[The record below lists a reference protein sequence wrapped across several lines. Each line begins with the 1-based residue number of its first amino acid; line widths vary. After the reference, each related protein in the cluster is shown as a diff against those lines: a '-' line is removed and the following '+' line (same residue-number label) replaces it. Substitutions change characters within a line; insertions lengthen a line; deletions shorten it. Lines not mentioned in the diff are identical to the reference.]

1 MTQEYEK
8 CPFIYI
14 YGSAKEIQEAVQ
26 MLDSIFDLHTEVS
39 NNGWLKD
46 EGALRLQIQEAMER
60 HPVKAKFAVDGN
72 AVYPYSKILREY
84 RRLQRSGS
92 LAGMSDVFYRFL
104 YPNFDLAHY
113 NRQGFIDYYDGD
125 FYRMKAA
132 ILDNAWVPAWYAD
145 LRRILDVIQERSA

>member
-72 AVYPYSKILREY
+72 AVYPYSKILQEY
-84 RRLQRSGS
+84 QRLKR
-92 LAGMSDVFYRFL
+92 
-104 YPNFDLAHY
+104 
-113 NRQGFIDYYDGD
+113 
-125 FYRMKAA
+125 AA
-132 ILDNAWVPAWYAD
+132 VLP
-145 LRRILDVIQERSA
+145 E